1 MFLET
6 FFVVVVFVVLVAGP
20 FVLGRRLNNTSGD
33 GSPAPK
39 LLAARTPLFDMGAW
53 MGDVVQLFSVS
64 KKEGKGGQKARTR
77 RSEDRAFLDPTSLLF
92 ASKILVSVEHKHKHS
107 PHSRC
112 RNHPRP
118 QSPRS

>member
-53 MGDVVQLFSVS
+53 MGDVVRLFSVS
-64 KKEGKGGQKARTR
+64 KKVAKEGKVVKKPGHEEAKTVPFWTPL
-77 RSEDRAFLDPTSLLF
+77 SSAFCQQNTCFS
-92 ASKILVSVEHKHKHS
+92 
-107 PHSRC
+107 
-112 RNHPRP
+112 
-118 QSPRS
+118 

>member
-39 LLAARTPLFDMGAW
+39 LLAARTPLFDMGAGW
-53 MGDVVQLFSVS
+53 GTWFGYSVRMNKSEDTKRRSAQQRREDEDPFQLF
-64 KKEGKGGQKARTR
+64 AR
-77 RSEDRAFLDPTSLLF
+77 F
-92 ASKILVSVEHKHKHS
+92 ASNSNSILVSVEHS

-112 RNHPRP
+112 RNPRP

>member
-53 MGDVVQLFSVS
+53 MGDVVRLFSVS

-77 RSEDRAFLDPTSLLF
+77 RSDEDRAFLDPTFFSAF
-92 ASKILVSVEHKHKHS
+92 CQQNTCFS
-107 PHSRC
+107 
-112 RNHPRP
+112 
-118 QSPRS
+118 